1 MARKTIWKKITEK
14 YNELNERMARGF
26 GSRYYNYYLRQRKK
40 REEAKKKITPPPT
53 SPPSTAKT
61 TEWTTQTKVGVLIA
75 LVVVGVFFGYLFLS
89 YAERHQRIEAINTVR
104 SYEILDGLTV
114 DDLVQDEVVDSW
126 LMGSP
131 KRAVWDAERET
142 GSRYIVT
149 LQFKME
155 LPEEDIY
162 FHGAR
167 WRVNVK
173 TNEIEPLDDGARAY
187 MGL

>member
-1 MARKTIWKKITEK
+1 METQKTAKWTT
-14 YNELNERMARGF
+14 
-26 GSRYYNYYLRQRKK
+26 
-40 REEAKKKITPPPT
+40 EAKL
-53 SPPSTAKT
+53 
-61 TEWTTQTKVGVLIA
+61 GVLIV
-75 LVVVGVFFGYLFLS
+75 LVVVGGFVGYFFLS
-89 YAERHQRIEAINTVR
+89 YTERHSRIEAINTVR
-104 SYEILDGLTV
+104 SYEILDGLTI

-142 GSRYIVT
+142 GSQYIVT
-149 LQFKME
+149 LQFMME
-155 LPEEDIY
+155 LPEENIY

-167 WRVNVK
+167 WRVNVR

>member
-1 MARKTIWKKITEK
+1 METQKTAKWTT
-14 YNELNERMARGF
+14 
-26 GSRYYNYYLRQRKK
+26 
-40 REEAKKKITPPPT
+40 EAK
-53 SPPSTAKT
+53 
-61 TEWTTQTKVGVLIA
+61 VGALIA
-75 LVVVGVFFGYLFLS
+75 LVVVGAFFGVFFLS
-89 YAERHQRIEAINTVR
+89 YAERSHRIEAINTVR
-104 SYEILDGLTV
+104 SYEILDGLTI

-142 GSRYIVT
+142 GSQYIVT
-149 LQFKME
+149 LQFLME
-155 LPEEDIY
+155 LPGKNIY

-167 WRVNVK
+167 WRVNVR

>member
-1 MARKTIWKKITEK
+1 METQK
-14 YNELNERMARGF
+14 
-26 GSRYYNYYLRQRKK
+26 
-40 REEAKKKITPPPT
+40 
-53 SPPSTAKT
+53 TAK
-61 TEWTTQTKVGVLIA
+61 WTTKAKVGALIA
-75 LVVVGVFFGYLFLS
+75 LVVIGGILGYFFLS
-89 YAERHQRIEAINTVR
+89 YAERHSRIEAINTVR
-104 SYEILDGLTV
+104 SYEILDGLTI

-142 GSRYIVT
+142 GSQYIVT
-149 LQFKME
+149 LQFLME
-155 LPEEDIY
+155 LPEGNIY

-167 WRVNVK
+167 WRVNVR

>member
-1 MARKTIWKKITEK
+1 MGGENVETQK
-14 YNELNERMARGF
+14 
-26 GSRYYNYYLRQRKK
+26 
-40 REEAKKKITPPPT
+40 
-53 SPPSTAKT
+53 TAKWT
-61 TEWTTQTKVGVLIA
+61 TEAKVGVLIV
-75 LVVVGVFFGYLFLS
+75 LVVVGGFVGYFFLS
-89 YAERHQRIEAINTVR
+89 YAERHSRIEAINTVR
-104 SYEILDGLTV
+104 SYEILDGLTI

-142 GSRYIVT
+142 GSQYIVT
-149 LQFKME
+149 LQFMME
-155 LPEEDIY
+155 LPEENIY

-167 WRVNVK
+167 WRVNVR